1 MPRGEPR
8 HAVFRDRRG
17 RWPHAKPARARQAHL
32 CLWRGDLAASTR
44 PHHAPRAAL
53 SRWYHSRRPSLP
65 SRLTG
70 LTATCVKASGR
81 IVTTSYH
88 PRRIPVATWPVF
100 CVLLAFLR
108 AASTL
113 QPMILRRSSR
123 TDPRLV
129 LGSAL
134 AFVLPIGAQL
144 ALSSSAWAQA
154 SSQPAAEQA
163 GNPAAALKQRDQEL
177 NAALARARDSAD
189 AQAKLRSEIEVLGQ
203 DRRKFNA
210 QLIDTASRVRDVEAN
225 ISADQIRL
233 DGLNEQEHALQKS
246 LDQRRAVIV
255 EVIAALQRM
264 GRQPPPAL
272 VVSPED
278 ALRAVRTAITLG
290 AVLPEM
296 RGQADTLAG
305 DLAALTNV
313 RKDIVAQRERLRVSL
328 LVDQRQKK
336 QSNAEQALA
345 GEHQRATDL
354 ARQVDSIKDL
364 ITKLEA
370 ELDSAKRASRDADR
384 GIANDATHPELAA
397 LSDPGRLTPAIAFA
411 DMRGHLHLPVN
422 GTRIREFGGSDGAG
436 GTQKGL
442 SIAARPGGEI
452 TAPCDGWVV
461 YAGRFRSYG
470 QLLILNAGGGYH
482 VLLAGMERIS
492 VDLGQFVLTGEP
504 VATMGGGSQASPAG
518 ASGPKQSVLY
528 VEFRKDGAPIDPS
541 PWWATDESEKVRG

>member
-1 MPRGEPR
+1 
-8 HAVFRDRRG
+8 VT
-17 RWPHAKPARARQAHL
+17 
-32 CLWRGDLAASTR
+32 AACG
-44 PHHAPRAAL
+44 
-53 SRWYHSRRPSLP
+53 SRRIL
-65 SRLTG
+65 
-70 LTATCVKASGR
+70 V
-81 IVTTSYH
+81 V
-88 PRRIPVATWPVF
+88 TWPGF
-100 CVLLAFLR
+100 SVLLAFLR

-129 LGSAL
+129 AGSAL

-144 ALSSSAWAQA
+144 ALGSAAAAQSA
-154 SSQPAAEQA
+154 SQPAANQA
-163 GNPAAALKQRDQEL
+163 PNPADALKQRDQDL
-177 NAALARARDSAD
+177 DAALARARDSAD
-189 AQAKLRSEIEVLGQ
+189 AQTKLRSEIEALGQ

-210 QLIDTASRVRDVEAN
+210 QLIDTAARVRDVEAN
-225 ISADQIRL
+225 ISAAQTRL
-233 DGLNEQEHALQKS
+233 DGLNTQEHALQKS

-296 RGQADTLAG
+296 RSQADTLAG
-305 DLAALTNV
+305 DLAALVNV
-313 RKDIVAQRERLRVSL
+313 RKEIVAQRERLTSELDRLGREQLRVSL
-328 LVDQRQKK
+328 LIDQRQKK
-336 QSNAEQALA
+336 QTNAEQALA
-345 GEHQRATDL
+345 GERQRAADL
-354 ARQVDSIKDL
+354 ARQVDNIKDL

-370 ELDSAKRASRDADR
+370 GLDSAKRATRDADR

-397 LSDPGRLTPAIAFA
+397 LSDPGRLTPAVAFA

-422 GTRIREFGGSDGAG
+422 GTRIREFGGSDGSG

-482 VLLAGMERIS
+482 VLLAGMERVS

-504 VATMGGGSQASPAG
+504 VAVMGGGSQGPPTG
-518 ASGPKQSVLY
+518 TSGPKQPVLY

-541 PWWATDESEKVRG
+541 PWWATNEGEKVRG